1 MGDEELEREE
11 QEKERKVL
19 MTEDKDARK
28 EQEKSRRLELYK

>member
-28 EQEKSRRLELYK
+28 EQEKSRRLEIYK